1 MFEKEIESKYLNET
15 LSVKFYQPEDFE
27 LIYETNVCIMHDG
40 NDYFN
45 LGKVATVSDALHDD
59 FAITNTIFIGIHYI
73 DRYDRRNKY
82 HPDGDQ
88 HDNYKKF
95 IIKEVVPLVKEQLPI
110 NPLGEKWTL
119 MGDSL
124 AGTLAFLVAAE
135 NQDLFDNVIMQSPL
149 VDEQVIKIAN
159 NLEQNTN
166 LEIYHTIG
174 LKETEVGTTVDGKV
188 DFVAPNKELNQI
200 LVSKNITYHYHEFPD
215 GIHTW
220 KYWQEDLPRAL
231 TTIFN

>member
-1 MFEKEIESKYLNET
+1 MYEKEIKSEYLNET
-15 LSVKFYQPEDFE
+15 LSLKFYQPENFDS
-27 LIYETNVCIMHDG
+27 IYKTNVCIMQDG
-40 NDYFN
+40 NDYYN
-45 LGKVATVSDALHDD
+45 VGRIATLSDSLHDD

-73 DRYDRRNKY
+73 DRFDRREKY
-82 HPDGDQ
+82 HPDGKN

-95 IIKEVVPLVKEQLPI
+95 VIHEAIPLIKEQLPI

-124 AGTLAFLVAAE
+124 AGTLAFLIAVE
-135 NQDLFDNVIMQSPL
+135 NQDLFNNVIMQSPL
-149 VDEQVIKIAN
+149 VNEDVIKAAEK
-159 NLEQNTN
+159 LDQSD

-174 LKETEVGTTVDGKV
+174 LKETEVGTTVDGKI
-188 DFVAPNKELNQI
+188 DFVTPNKQLNEV
-200 LVSKNITYHYHEFPD
+200 LTNKKLTYHYHEFPE

-220 KYWQEDLPRAL
+220 KYWQKDLPRAL

>member
-1 MFEKEIESKYLNET
+1 MFEKEINSEYLNET
-15 LSVKFYQPEDFE
+15 MSLKFYLPED
-27 LIYETNVCIMHDG
+27 LDSIYETNVCIMQDG
-40 NDYFN
+40 NDYYN
-45 LGKVATVSDALHDD
+45 LGKVATLSDSLHDD
-59 FAITNTIFIGIHYI
+59 FSINNTIFIGIHYI
-73 DRYDRRNKY
+73 DRFDRRSKY

-88 HDNYKKF
+88 HNNYKKF
-95 IIKEVVPLVKEQLPI
+95 LVNEVVPKVKEELPI

-149 VDEQVIKIAN
+149 VNDQVIEVAKQ
-159 NLEQNTN
+159 LKDNTN

-174 LKETEVGTTVDGKV
+174 LKETAVGTTVDGRV
-188 DFVAPNKELNQI
+188 DFVTPNKALYEVLH
-200 LVSKNITYHYHEFPD
+200 SKKLTYHYHEFPD

-220 KYWQEDLPRAL
+220 KYWQQDLPRAL
-231 TTIFN
+231 SSIFN

>member
-1 MFEKEIESKYLNET
+1 MFEKEIKSEYLNET
-15 LSVKFYQPEDFE
+15 LSLKFYQPENFDS
-27 LIYETNVCIMHDG
+27 IYETNVCIMQDG
-40 NDYFN
+40 NDYYN
-45 LGKVATVSDALHDD
+45 VGRIATLSDSLHDD

-73 DRYDRRNKY
+73 DRFDRREKY
-82 HPDGDQ
+82 HPDGKN

-95 IIKEVVPLVKEQLPI
+95 IIHEAIPLIKEELPI
-110 NPLGEKWTL
+110 NPLGEQWTL

-124 AGTLAFLVAAE
+124 AGTLAFLIAVE

-149 VDEQVIKIAN
+149 VNEEIIKAAEM
-159 NLEQNTN
+159 LDLSD

-174 LKETEVGTTVDGKV
+174 LKETAVGTTVDGKI
-188 DFVAPNKELNQI
+188 DFVTPNKQLNEV
-200 LVSKNITYHYHEFPD
+200 LTNKKLTYHYYEFPD

-220 KYWQEDLPRAL
+220 KYWQKDLPRAL